1 MITIT
6 KFLRTG
12 IQIYAQLNAL
22 RIYFVNLFLN

>member
-1 MITIT
+1 MITLI
-6 KFLRTG
+6 KFLPAG